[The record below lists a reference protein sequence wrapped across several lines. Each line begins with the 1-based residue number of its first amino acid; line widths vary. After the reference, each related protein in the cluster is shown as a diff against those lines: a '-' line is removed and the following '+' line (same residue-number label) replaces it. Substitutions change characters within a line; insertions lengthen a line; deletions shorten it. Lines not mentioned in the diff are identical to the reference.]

1 MIEHAAF
8 EAGMDITAGAELRR
22 VANLVEITNTL
33 PVWERPA
40 YLMERLP
47 QALLAPD
54 LQKSRFLAVQRVLQD
69 KPEKLV
75 EQFIPMFL
83 SGLQH
88 LRPSV
93 ATGN

>member
-1 MIEHAAF
+1 
-8 EAGMDITAGAELRR
+8 
-22 VANLVEITNTL
+22 
-33 PVWERPA
+33 
-40 YLMERLP
+40 MERLP

>member
-1 MIEHAAF
+1 ME
-8 EAGMDITAGAELRR
+8 ITAGAELRR
-22 VANLVEITNTL
+22 VANLVEISNTL
-33 PVWERPA
+33 PVWDRPA
-40 YLMERLP
+40 YLLERLP
-47 QALLAPD
+47 QALLAPN
-54 LQKSRFLAVQRVLQD
+54 LQKSRFLAVQRLMQD

>member
-1 MIEHAAF
+1 
-8 EAGMDITAGAELRR
+8 
-22 VANLVEITNTL
+22 
-33 PVWERPA
+33 
-40 YLMERLP
+40 MERLP

-54 LQKSRFLAVQRVLQD
+54 LQKSRFLAVQRVWQD

-93 ATGN
+93 ASGN

>member
-1 MIEHAAF
+1 
-8 EAGMDITAGAELRR
+8 

-33 PVWERPA
+33 PVWQRPQ

-54 LQKSRFLAVQRVLQD
+54 LQKSRFLAVQRVMQD

-83 SGLQH
+83 SGLQN
-88 LRPSV
+88 LRPTV
-93 ATGN
+93 ASAN

>member
-1 MIEHAAF
+1 ME
-8 EAGMDITAGAELRR
+8 ITAGAELRR
-22 VANLVEITNTL
+22 VANLVEISNTL
-33 PVWERPA
+33 PVWDRTA
-40 YLMERLP
+40 YLLERLP
-47 QALLAPD
+47 QALLAPN
-54 LQKSRFLAVQRVLQD
+54 LQKSRFLAVQRLLQD

>member
-1 MIEHAAF
+1 M
-8 EAGMDITAGAELRR
+8 L
-22 VANLVEITNTL
+22 
-33 PVWERPA
+33 
-40 YLMERLP
+40 ERLP

-54 LQKSRFLAVQRVLQD
+54 LQKSRFLAVQRLLQD

-75 EQFIPMFL
+75 EQFIPTFL

-93 ATGN
+93 AMGN

>member
-1 MIEHAAF
+1 
-8 EAGMDITAGAELRR
+8 
-22 VANLVEITNTL
+22 
-33 PVWERPA
+33 
-40 YLMERLP
+40 
-47 QALLAPD
+47 LLAPD

>member
-1 MIEHAAF
+1 ME
-8 EAGMDITAGAELRR
+8 ITAGAELRR
-22 VANLVEITNTL
+22 VANLVEISNTL
-33 PVWERPA
+33 PVWDRPA
-40 YLMERLP
+40 YLLERLP

-54 LQKSRFLAVQRVLQD
+54 LQKSRFLAVQRLLQD

-83 SGLQH
+83 SGQQH

-93 ATGN
+93 AMGN

>member
-1 MIEHAAF
+1 ME
-8 EAGMDITAGAELRR
+8 ITAGAELRR
-22 VANLVEITNTL
+22 VANLVEITDTL
-33 PVWERPA
+33 PVWDRPA

-93 ATGN
+93 AMGN

>member
-1 MIEHAAF
+1 
-8 EAGMDITAGAELRR
+8 MDITAGAELRR
-22 VANLVEITNTL
+22 VANLVEISNTL
-33 PVWERPA
+33 PVWARPP

-47 QALLAPD
+47 QALLAPN
-54 LQKSRFLAVQRVLQD
+54 LQKSRFLAVQGLLQD

-83 SGLQH
+83 SGQQH

-93 ATGN
+93 AMGN

>member
-22 VANLVEITNTL
+22 VANLVEISNTL
-33 PVWERPA
+33 PVWDRPA

-47 QALLAPD
+47 QALLAPN
-54 LQKSRFLAVQRVLQD
+54 LQKSRFLAVQRLLQD

-88 LRPSV
+88 LRPTV
-93 ATGN
+93 AVGN